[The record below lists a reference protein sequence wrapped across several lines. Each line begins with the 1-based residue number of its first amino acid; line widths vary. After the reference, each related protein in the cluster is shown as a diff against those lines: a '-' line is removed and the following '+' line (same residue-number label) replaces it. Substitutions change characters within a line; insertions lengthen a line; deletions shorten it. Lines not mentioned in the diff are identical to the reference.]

1 MSSSEVGEVEDAVD
15 QAVRWVAEAA
25 QRANHNQDD
34 ARALLREALA
44 QDIQKEMKGKQ
55 RERKASATTATGR
68 LHSDS
73 LRRQAKEADKAGG
86 SSLEDASPS
95 QMERREATSKVNDLM
110 LEQMREGKQG
120 EVRSLN
126 KKHGIVPPKK
136 KKGAEVEQ
144 SPDKT
149 YHQLLHAAVDSR
161 RPLAALAA
169 ALALAAT
176 ALAAAT
182 AASGATRGCSQFAP
196 SLSRA
201 QETARWRLEGQSVL
215 SGMEMQYCTFTPR
228 LNTNSRQIMRE
239 VGGGKEEPLH
249 LRYLEE
255 QDASRL
261 KRQQLTDVTQR
272 EASKELTLRPR
283 TNVSGTRHPARDV
296 EGGIV
301 QDMERRE
308 GERLERQQQR
318 AAEGER
324 LGRQQET
331 FTPDLHK
338 PRVPDAAHWNG
349 DADYRPHAS
358 GVGTPGSRS
367 AKGPAFERLYALSGA
382 EKPEYKSRPASAAAR
397 PARKL
402 TVGAQE

>member
-1 MSSSEVGEVEDAVD
+1 MCTCAPTKSMSSSEVGEVEDAVD

-86 SSLEDASPS
+86 SSLGDASPS

-149 YHQLLHAAVDSR
+149 YHQLLYEEGMLSLEAR
-161 RPLAALAA
+161 R
-169 ALALAAT
+169 
-176 ALAAAT
+176 
-182 AASGATRGCSQFAP
+182 
-196 SLSRA
+196 
-201 QETARWRLEGQSVL
+201 
-215 SGMEMQYCTFTPR
+215 
-228 LNTNSRQIMRE
+228 
-239 VGGGKEEPLH
+239 
-249 LRYLEE
+249 
-255 QDASRL
+255 
-261 KRQQLTDVTQR
+261 
-272 EASKELTLRPR
+272 
-283 TNVSGTRHPARDV
+283 
-296 EGGIV
+296 
-301 QDMERRE
+301 RR
-308 GERLERQQQR
+308 
-318 AAEGER
+318 
-324 LGRQQET
+324 
-331 FTPDLHK
+331 
-338 PRVPDAAHWNG
+338 
-349 DADYRPHAS
+349 
-358 GVGTPGSRS
+358 
-367 AKGPAFERLYALSGA
+367 
-382 EKPEYKSRPASAAAR
+382 
-397 PARKL
+397 
-402 TVGAQE
+402 